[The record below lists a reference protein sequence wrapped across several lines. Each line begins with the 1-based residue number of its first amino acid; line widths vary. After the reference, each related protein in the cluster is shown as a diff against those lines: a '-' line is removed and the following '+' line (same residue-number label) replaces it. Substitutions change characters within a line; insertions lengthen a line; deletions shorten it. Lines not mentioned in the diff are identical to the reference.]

1 MGKMRCPIGKVRC
14 PKILESRTSVAGARD
29 ASRSLNSL
37 RQPDRALLQH
47 PHVSAVELPM
57 SRPLDAETLRGNDLE
72 DHTKQLCRS
81 VAAQRRT
88 MLEQSLSR
96 QDVALRRCER
106 DEPEVFIVVPDRCA
120 PDKQLGR
127 KAGLSDAL
135 LEIGHDH

>member
-1 MGKMRCPIGKVRC
+1 MGKMRCPIGKCAAQRSW
-14 PKILESRTSVAGARD
+14 SRAL
-29 ASRSLNSL
+29 RSPVPEMRAAPLNSL

-47 PHVSAVELPM
+47 PHVTAVELPM
-57 SRPLDAETLRGNDLE
+57 GRPLDAETLRGNDLE
-72 DHTKQLCRS
+72 DHTKQFCRS

-106 DEPEVFIVVPDRCA
+106 DEPEVFIVAPDRCA